1 MSKQGVT
8 VSVPLH
14 LFKDWAQDHKIS
26 VPNPPSGGLCIS
38 ANGMTLGKLFIY
50 KVPPTKTSVVF
61 RRCTEVSQVINTNY
75 AASYLCLQRTF
86 VFRHQAISAQ
96 QNHMQR
102 MKPWLQWWSW
112 CRNAHKPHQRQQR
125 GNLPSF
131 LPNPGQEKGGII
143 LPAGCDYHTCCWSPS
158 LEECALN
165 NPAYLR
171 ADTQKLL
178 SPLFP

>member
-38 ANGMTLGKLFIY
+38 ANGMTLAKLFIY

-86 VFRHQAISAQ
+86 VFTHQAISAQ
-96 QNHMQR
+96 HAKNETLVTMMELVQKCSQTSPEAAKR
-102 MKPWLQWWSW
+102 QFAKFLAKSRAGKGWDYITCRVWLSYLLLI
-112 CRNAHKPHQRQQR
+112 PIT
-125 GNLPSF
+125 
-131 LPNPGQEKGGII
+131 GGV
-143 LPAGCDYHTCCWSPS
+143 C
-158 LEECALN
+158 
-165 NPAYLR
+165 
-171 ADTQKLL
+171 TQ
-178 SPLFP
+178 